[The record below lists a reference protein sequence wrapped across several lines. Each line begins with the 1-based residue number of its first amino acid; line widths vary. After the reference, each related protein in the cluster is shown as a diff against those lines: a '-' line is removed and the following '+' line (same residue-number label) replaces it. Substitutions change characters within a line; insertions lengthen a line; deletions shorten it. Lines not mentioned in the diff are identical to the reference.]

1 MKLIPAARL
10 YKVVLP
16 EADAMAKHL
25 ATVPH
30 EPLQPSAYCGSGFV
44 AAPFTDS
51 LVHSFPG
58 GYAFTLRY
66 DEKIVPSAVVNALVA
81 ERAVEFQEREGHAP
95 GRKARRE
102 MREEAFVDLCCH
114 ALTNTKTITAYYN
127 TTEELLVIPT
137 TARKLCDTIT
147 GQMVR
152 AVESVESKTIHV
164 AGVKN
169 SITGKLLVDLTE
181 CDGFGEFEVG
191 GRCKLVGIEGEKF
204 SFDLAHLD
212 SAREGILEALGK
224 GSKVVEIA
232 LSHGGVSFRLADD
245 FSLKGIKFAGIEL
258 GDIADVTEEYLT
270 EASTQL
276 LMLSA
281 VVKELCEM
289 FGYKPIEE
297 DLLG

>member
-10 YKVVLP
+10 YTVVLP

-30 EPLQPSAYCGSGFV
+30 VDLEPHLPMGSGFV
-44 AAPFTDS
+44 PVYGES
-51 LVHSFPG
+51 LVHTFAG
-58 GYAFTLRY
+58 GYAFALRY
-66 DEKIVPSAVVNALVA
+66 DEKVVPKSAVVEEVKK
-81 ERAVEFQEREGHAP
+81 RATAFEDAFGYVP
-95 GRKARRE
+95 GRKALRE
-102 MREEAFVDLCCH
+102 IRENVMSDLCAK
-114 ALTNTKTITAYYN
+114 ALTRSKTTICYYN
-127 TTEELLVIPT
+127 TTEEILVIPT
-137 TARKLCDTIT
+137 TSRKLCDTIT

-152 AVESVESKTIHV
+152 AVESVKSSTIHV

-169 SITGKLLVDLTE
+169 GITGKLLVELTE

-191 GRCKLVGIEGEKF
+191 GRCKLVGVDGDKF

-232 LSHGGVSFRLADD
+232 MSFSGVSFRLVDD
-245 FSLKGIKFAGIEL
+245 FSLKGIAFEGIEPSE
-258 GDIADVTEEYLT
+258 DEDQFAY
-270 EASTQL
+270 EASAQL

-281 VVKELCEM
+281 VVKELCQM
-289 FGYKPIEE
+289 FGYKPVEE